1 MNNIEKLKEE
11 HVEWLNEIHKLKDEI
26 KENKIKHNICNNPSM
41 PNVALAPFGNL
52 SKLIQNN
59 NNRLSTIQDELD

>member
-1 MNNIEKLKEE
+1 
-11 HVEWLNEIHKLKDEI
+11 
-26 KENKIKHNICNNPSM
+26 M